1 MAGKNKSTARVGR
14 PPMRPQD
21 IKSRQIHVPVT
32 DELYERFR
40 ARAAA
45 QGKPLA
51 TWLRDLA
58 LLADAV
64 GENPGAILRAMMV
77 DPAGERTTFVR
88 KGSRREPVL
97 PITETIETFPSKRAH
112 RGRAAA
118 T

>member
-1 MAGKNKSTARVGR
+1 MAANKKPHAGPGR
-14 PPMRPQD
+14 PSKRPQD

-64 GENPGAILRAMMV
+64 GENPAAILRAMLV

-97 PITETIETFPSKRAH
+97 PITESIETFPSKRSH